1 MKNNSKLIFFS
12 LALIAG
18 LLLSA
23 CGAVSAQPAT
33 SQSLPSPV
41 TNTSL
46 TSEGNL
52 APRDFQHL
60 SFAVGGTVAEVLVKK
75 GEQVTAGQVL
85 ACMGNREQSQ
95 ASLTS
100 ANMELTSAQQA
111 YDDINRKSGMAHAEG
126 GIALANA
133 RDALISAQRAWDDVD
148 TSAFQTK
155 LDDAQALINT
165 KQEDLKTDQD
175 DFNKVQDLSVDNPTR
190 KTAKDKLDAAQTAY
204 NEAMRQ
210 RDELVN
216 QQANARDT
224 LAKTQA
230 DVTEAQRQYDA
241 TQSGPDPDKLALATA
256 RLNNA
261 KAQVSAAQAALD
273 NLDLKAPFA
282 GTVVDINVSA
292 NELASP
298 SSWAVLLADFS
309 QWYVDTKNLTELNV
323 VKVAVG
329 QAASM
334 VPDALPGVKLSGK
347 VTEISNTFQEVNGDI
362 TYKVRILLD
371 GTSATAEPLPN
382 LRWGMTVQVTFDK

>member
-1 MKNNSKLIFFS
+1 MKNCNKLMCLS
-12 LALIAG
+12 LAFIAG
-18 LLLSA
+18 LLLSS
-23 CGAVSAQPAT
+23 CGAISAQPT
-33 SQSLPSPV
+33 SGQSLPTPV

-52 APRDFQHL
+52 APRDFQYL
-60 SFAVGGTVAEVLVKK
+60 SFAVGGTVAEVLAKK
-75 GEQVTAGQVL
+75 GDQVTAGQVL
-85 ACMGNREQSQ
+85 ARLGNREQSQ

-111 YDDINRKSGMAHAEG
+111 YDDINRKSGMAHAED

-133 RDALISAQRAWDDVD
+133 RDAFISAQRAWDDVD

-155 LDDAQALINT
+155 LDDAQTLINT
-165 KQEDLKTDQD
+165 KQEDLKTAQD

-204 NEAMRQ
+204 DEAMRQ

-216 QQANARDT
+216 QQANVRDT

-241 TQSGPDPDKLALATA
+241 TQAGPDPDKLALATA

-261 KAQVSAAQAALD
+261 KAQLSAAQAALD

-282 GTVVDINVSA
+282 GTVVDINMSA
-292 NELASP
+292 NELANP
-298 SSWAVLLADFS
+298 NSWAVLVADFS

-329 QAASM
+329 QTASM

-347 VTEISNTFQEVNGDI
+347 VTEISNTFQEVSGDI

-371 GTSATAEPLPN
+371 DTSATAQPLPN